1 MTNIETPVSAAASR
15 GLLAMR
21 YIEWSAVI
29 AGALVTAALALV
41 LHAFAAAIGLG
52 VSSTAP
58 TWRDASIGLI
68 LLSALYLFLV
78 AFISYGAGGYLAGR
92 LRTRLS
98 ATAGEDDVEYGDGV
112 HGILVWAI
120 ATLLTGLLA
129 LSAAQALTHL
139 AAPSANEAGPGTSV
153 AGENIIAFDLD
164 RLFRSDRPQQTGDM
178 AYARAEA
185 ARILLTTASHRGLQE
200 DDRAFLVRLV
210 SARTGLAQ
218 ADAERRVNDVA
229 SRAKDDINRARRS
242 AVLIAFAIGV
252 AALLGAAVA
261 WAAACAGGRDRDAR
275 ATRSALYE
283 WWHRPFSL
291 RT

>member
-1 MTNIETPVSAAASR
+1 
-15 GLLAMR
+15 MR

-29 AGALVTAALALV
+29 AGALVAAALALV
-41 LHAFAAAIGLG
+41 LHAFAAAVGLG

-58 TWRDASIGLI
+58 TWRDASVGLI

-98 ATAGEDDVEYGDGV
+98 AAAGDDVEYGDGV

-200 DDRAFLVRLV
+200 DDRTFLVRLV

-261 WAAACAGGRDRDAR
+261 WAAACAGGRDRDGR
-275 ATRSALYE
+275 TTRSALYE

>member
-1 MTNIETPVSAAASR
+1 MTNIETPVPAAVSR
-15 GLLAMR
+15 GPVAMR

-29 AGALVTAALALV
+29 AGGLVAAALALV

-58 TWRDASIGLI
+58 TWRDASVGLI
-68 LLSALYLFLV
+68 LLSSLYLFLV
-78 AFISYGAGGYLAGR
+78 AFISYGVGGYLAGR
-92 LRTRLS
+92 LHTRLS
-98 ATAGEDDVEYGDGV
+98 TAAGDDVEHSDGV

-120 ATLLTGLLA
+120 ATLLAGLLA
-129 LSAAQALTHL
+129 LSAAQAFTRL
-139 AAPSANEAGPGTSV
+139 AAPSANEAGPGSSA

-178 AYARAEA
+178 GYARAEA

-242 AVLIAFAIGV
+242 AVLISFAIGV
-252 AALLGAAVA
+252 AALFGAAVA
-261 WAAACAGGRDRDAR
+261 WAAACAGGRDRDGR
-275 ATRSALYE
+275 TTRSALSE

>member
-1 MTNIETPVSAAASR
+1 
-15 GLLAMR
+15 MR

-98 ATAGEDDVEYGDGV
+98 ATAGEDEVEYGDGV
-112 HGILVWAI
+112 HGIVVWAL

-178 AYARAEA
+178 GYARAEA

-200 DDRAFLVRLV
+200 DDRTFLVRLV

-261 WAAACAGGRDRDAR
+261 GAAACAGGRDRDGR
-275 ATRSALYE
+275 TTRSALYE